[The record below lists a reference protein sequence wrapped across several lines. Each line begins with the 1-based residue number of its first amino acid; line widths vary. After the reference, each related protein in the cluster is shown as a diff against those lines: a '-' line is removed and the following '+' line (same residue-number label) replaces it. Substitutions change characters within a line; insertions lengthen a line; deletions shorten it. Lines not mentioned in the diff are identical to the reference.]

1 MEPRVTSMFQ
11 TIEES
16 AIVRTKRQIAR
27 PQEYLFA
34 NLPCSQPETYSLP
47 VLVTEGSVVDVRFDC
62 SVTLFRVLL
71 SCGLVEGLY
80 DIHQM
85 IRGTLG
91 PVRIFK
97 EARNDT
103 RDVRDLAAQGFSSE
117 EARLFDFISFY
128 SLEGNSVLEP
138 GDIFIPVRFPV

>member
-1 MEPRVTSMFQ
+1 
-11 TIEES
+11 
-16 AIVRTKRQIAR
+16 
-27 PQEYLFA
+27 
-34 NLPCSQPETYSLP
+34 
-47 VLVTEGSVVDVRFDC
+47 
-62 SVTLFRVLL
+62 VTLFRVLL
-71 SCGLVEGLY
+71 SWDLFEGPY

-117 EARLFDFISFY
+117 EARLFGFISSY
-128 SLEGNSVLEP
+128 SLEGNT
-138 GDIFIPVRFPV
+138 